1 MGNIFANCMSDMW
14 LKSKIC
20 GASLMV
26 QMIKNLPAVQDTLLR
41 SLGRED
47 PLEKEMDLRK

>member
-1 MGNIFANCMSDMW
+1 MGKILANCMSEMR
-14 LKSKIC
+14 LKSKVC

-26 QMIKNLPAVQDTLLR
+26 QMIRNLPAMQDTLLR
-41 SLGRED
+41 SLGGED